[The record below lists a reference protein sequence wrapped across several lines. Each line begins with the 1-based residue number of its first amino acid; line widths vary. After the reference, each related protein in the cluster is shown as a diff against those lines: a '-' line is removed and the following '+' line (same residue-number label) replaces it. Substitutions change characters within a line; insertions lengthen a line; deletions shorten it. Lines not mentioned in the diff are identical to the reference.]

1 MFWPNFIFLEHNDLI
16 TFFTIFKKI
25 ERKYFVCYEYFK
37 EKLLFWGKD
46 VSIQTQ
52 IPTSSRN

>member
-1 MFWPNFIFLEHNDLI
+1 MGILVDMLRYLFSTFLSPISMFWPNFIFLEHNDLI

-37 EKLLFWGKD
+37 EK
-46 VSIQTQ
+46 
-52 IPTSSRN
+52 